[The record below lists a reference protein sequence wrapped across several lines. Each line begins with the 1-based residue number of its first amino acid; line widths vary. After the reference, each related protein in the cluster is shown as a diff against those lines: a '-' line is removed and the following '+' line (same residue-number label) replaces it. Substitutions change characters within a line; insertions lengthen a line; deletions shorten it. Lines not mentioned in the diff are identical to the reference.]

1 MKNLIKIKAALIIL
15 AAFAILF
22 NISDVYAGN
31 KKTTIDIPTI
41 QCGMCKNTITN
52 TLKEI
57 DGVTSVKVNLST
69 KKVTVKYNDTK
80 TNIEALENAIT
91 AAGYNAN
98 DKIRDAA
105 AYENLHGCCKEK

>member
-1 MKNLIKIKAALIIL
+1 MKLKAAIIIL

-31 KKTTIDIPTI
+31 KKKTISIPTI
-41 QCGMCKNTITN
+41 QCGMCKKTITN
-52 TLKEI
+52 VLKEI
-57 DGVTSVKVNLST
+57 DGVKSVNVNMES
-69 KKVTVKYNDTK
+69 KKVTVKFDDTK
-80 TNIEALENAIT
+80 TSLDALENAIT

-105 AYENLHGCCKEK
+105 AYENLHSCCKEK